1 MNPTRNLL
9 KWRLKVKSDIDE
21 KPGDINEAMK
31 KKPDEQKNGEEN
43 EDEAIENQIKE
54 ALYNEKKLD
63 KKYNYILI

>member
-1 MNPTRNLL
+1 
-9 KWRLKVKSDIDE
+9 
-21 KPGDINEAMK
+21 MK

-63 KKYNYILI
+63 KKYTYILV